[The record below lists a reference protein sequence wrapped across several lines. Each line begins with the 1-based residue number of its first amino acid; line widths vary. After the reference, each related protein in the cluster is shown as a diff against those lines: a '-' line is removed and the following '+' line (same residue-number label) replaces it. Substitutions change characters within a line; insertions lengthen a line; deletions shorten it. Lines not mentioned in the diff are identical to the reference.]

1 MGEVKKK
8 MNGRKT
14 RSSKKGCFQENA
26 NTLIIILFLQMA
38 MLNASILCLPTT
50 IIKKTGVG

>member
-1 MGEVKKK
+1 